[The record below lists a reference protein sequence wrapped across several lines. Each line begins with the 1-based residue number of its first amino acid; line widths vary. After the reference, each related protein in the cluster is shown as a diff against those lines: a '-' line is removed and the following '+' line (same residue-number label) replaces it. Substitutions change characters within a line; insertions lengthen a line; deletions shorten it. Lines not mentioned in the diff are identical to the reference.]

1 VVRDIWKKYGK
12 FDEIHVELGREMKN
26 TAEDRAKIT
35 NQVTDNE
42 NTNLRIKMMLMEF
55 ANDDDFKNQ
64 KDYTEFKKEGED
76 DFFYQKGN
84 NPVRPYSQ
92 TQHDILKIFEEYV
105 LNDISKDELEKE
117 TGLTETKDGK
127 TKKITYK
134 DISQK
139 SSPSN
144 KEVEKYKLWLEQK
157 YSSPY
162 TGQMIPLSKL
172 FTPEYQIEHIIP
184 KSRYFDDSLN
194 NKVICE
200 AAVNQLKDKQLGLE
214 FIKNHKGQ
222 KVDCGMGK
230 NVEIFTEEA
239 YTDFVKEHYKSNN
252 AKRRNLLL
260 EDIPDKMIARQM
272 NDTRY
277 ISKFISNLL
286 SNIVREETDDDGIN
300 SKNLISVNGK
310 ITTILKQDWGL
321 NEIWNSLILPRF
333 ERMNELTQTNKFIA
347 KNSEGHTIPA
357 IPLELSKGFQKKR
370 IDHRHHAMDALVIA
384 CATRDHVNYLNN
396 QSSHDKNSN
405 NEGGIRYDLKNK
417 LCFKSKTDEKGNYKW
432 IFKKPWGSEEKE
444 VLITTSKNFVT
455 DAKEQ
460 LEKIVVSFKQNL
472 RVINKATNKY
482 EKIKNDKKE
491 KETQKGTNW
500 AIRKPLHKETVY
512 AKISLRKVKSVRLS
526 EALKNWQS
534 IVDKTLKDKIK
545 QIITQYGGNAS
556 AEMLNK
562 YFKDRK
568 YQLNGVDISKV
579 EVYYF
584 ETDNAAVRKSLDK
597 SFTEK
602 TIKESVTDTGI
613 QKILLNHLA
622 GNENNP
628 ELAFSPEGIENMNKN
643 IVTLN
648 DGKFHQPI
656 YKVRV
661 YETIGN
667 KFPVGTSGNKSSKF
681 VEAAKGTNLFF
692 AVYADKNDNRNF
704 ETIPL
709 NIVIERL
716 KQGLPE
722 VPETNEKGHKLLFHL
737 SPNDLVYVPTVDEKE
752 NNSKI
757 DFNNLSSEQLKR
769 IYKLT
774 DTSGTTANFIQA
786 NIAEVLFNLNAEKQK
801 KTFGKQIFSIQNEIG
816 VGSQGSKN
824 PKAITGETIK
834 EICIKLKIDRLGN
847 INPLIP

>member
-35 NQVTDNE
+35 NQVTENE
-42 NTNLRIKMMLMEF
+42 NTNLRIKTMLMEF

-64 KDYTEFKKEGED
+64 KDYTVFKKEGED
-76 DFFYQKGN
+76 NFFYQKGN

-105 LNDISKDELEKE
+105 LNDVSKDELEKE

-157 YSSPY
+157 YRSPY

-200 AAVNQLKDKQLGLE
+200 TAVNQLKDKQLGLE
-214 FIKNHKGQ
+214 FIKNHKRQ

-230 NVEIFTEEA
+230 TVEIFTEEA
-239 YTDFVKEHYKSNN
+239 YTKFINEHYAKNN

-286 SNIVREETDDDGIN
+286 SNIVREETNDDGIN
-300 SKNLISVNGK
+300 SKNLIPGNGK
-310 ITTILKQDWGL
+310 ITTTLKQDWGL
-321 NEIWNSLILPRF
+321 NEVWNSLILPRF
-333 ERMNELTQTNKFIA
+333 ERMNELTQTDKFTA

-384 CATRDHVNYLNN
+384 CATRNHVNLLNN
-396 QSSHDKNSN
+396 QHALAKDDKERKKNGEVS
-405 NEGGIRYDLKNK
+405 RYDLQNK
-417 LCFKSKTDEKGNYKW
+417 LRNQEKW
-432 IFKKPWGSEEKE
+432 IDKDGKKRDKFTSFKMPWD
-444 VLITTSKNFVT
+444 NFTV
-455 DAKEQ
+455 DAKNE
-460 LEKIVVSFKQNL
+460 LGKIVVSFKQNL

-482 EKIKNDKKE
+482 EKIKNGKKE

-500 AIRKPLHKETVY
+500 AIRKPLHKEFVY
-512 AKISLRKVKSVRLS
+512 AKVDLPNVKLP
-526 EALKNWQS
+526 KG
-534 IVDKTLKDKIK
+534 K
-545 QIITQYGGNAS
+545 IITAIRRN
-556 AEMLNK
+556 LDDTIDINK
-562 YFKDRK
+562 
-568 YQLNGVDISKV
+568 I
-579 EVYYF
+579 
-584 ETDNAAVRKSLDK
+584 
-597 SFTEK
+597 
-602 TIKESVTDTGI
+602 TDTGI
-613 QKILLNHLA
+613 QKILTKYLESH
-622 GNENNP
+622 GNDK
-628 ELAFSPEGIENMNKN
+628 ELAFSPEGIEDMNKN
-643 IVTLN
+643 IAKYN
-648 DGKFHQPI
+648 NGKPHQPI
-656 YKVRV
+656 YKVRT
-661 YETIGN
+661 YEVGSGRFTLGDKGN
-667 KFPVGTSGNKSSKF
+667 KKTKF

-692 AVYADKNDNRNF
+692 AIYADKNGNRNF

-716 KQGLPE
+716 KQGLTE

-737 SPNDLVYVPTVDEKE
+737 SPNDLVYVPTEDEKE
-752 NNSKI
+752 NINGI
-757 DFNNLSSEQLKR
+757 DFGNLSKEQKKR
-769 IYKLT
+769 
-774 DTSGTTANFIQA
+774 
-786 NIAEVLFNLNAEKQK
+786 LFNVND
-801 KTFGKQIFSIQNEIG
+801 FSSTCYFAPNRIA
-816 VGSQGSKN
+816 
-824 PKAITGETIK
+824 KAIAAKEVDMSFDEKKNKVTGSFDTKTASFEGVQIK
-834 EICIKLKIDRLGN
+834 DVCIKLKIDSLGN
-847 INPLIP
+847 IKPCQNPH